1 MNLAM
6 KFAATCSAVA
16 GLAMAAP
23 AFSQATDAPA
33 PAPTYWGGSTWH
45 DPDRGFLWYAP
56 PKPPKSAKPQQQAK
70 PRKPYQQ
77 LTNKELGAEIER
89 LLALA
94 VEKQSPEA
102 VKEYL
107 FLQQYAMDRASS
119 FSDVFRRTV
128 WTTPE
133 LDYSLRSRPTNAM
146 ALAAYDMQRDGKK
159 AAASDQLAKTH
170 GMFFFFRGNCTYC
183 HQLAPIL
190 KMYERQYGIEVFP
203 VSLDGGT
210 LPAFPN
216 AKRDNGMSQNLNVS
230 TVPAVF
236 LADKRTG
243 RIQPV
248 GYGVMSLDEL
258 VNRVYVLTSTQP
270 GQEY

>member
-1 MNLAM
+1 MNTLA
-6 KFAATCSAVA
+6 KIVIAAAA
-16 GLAMAAP
+16 ILALTAQAADNP
-23 AFSQATDAPA
+23 T
-33 PAPTYWGGSTWH
+33 TYWGGSTWH

-56 PKPPKSAKPQQQAK
+56 PKPPKSDKPEQQPK
-70 PRKPYQQ
+70 TKKPYQQ
-77 LTNKELGAEIER
+77 LTNKELGAEIDR

-107 FLQQYAMDRASS
+107 FLQQYAMNRASS

-146 ALAAYDMQRDGKK
+146 AVAAYDQQRDGKK
-159 AAASDQLAKTH
+159 ASASDQLAKTH

-190 KMYERQYGIEVFP
+190 KMYQRQYGIEIFP
-203 VSLDGGT
+203 ISLDGGT
-210 LPAFPN
+210 LPAFPD
-216 AKRDNGMSQNLNVS
+216 AKLDNGISQNLNVS

-243 RIQPV
+243 RIQPI
-248 GYGVMSLDEL
+248 GYGVMSLDEI

>member
-1 MNLAM
+1 MKTLATM
-6 KFAATCSAVA
+6 MVLLAATAAAHSAD
-16 GLAMAAP
+16 GP
-23 AFSQATDAPA
+23 Q
-33 PAPTYWGGSTWH
+33 TYWSGSSWS

-56 PKPPKSAKPQQQAK
+56 AKPPKSEEVTAKPK
-70 PRKPYQQ
+70 SKPYEQM
-77 LTNKELGAEIER
+77 TNKELGKEIER
-89 LLALA
+89 LLAVA
-94 VEKQSPEA
+94 VEQQSPEA

-107 FLQQYAMDRASS
+107 FLQQYAMDRASR

-146 ALAAYDMQRDGKK
+146 AIASYDAQRDGRRT
-159 AAASDQLAKTH
+159 AASEQLAQSH
-170 GMFFFFRGNCTYC
+170 GLFFYFRGNCTYC

-190 KMYERQYGIEVFP
+190 RMYQRNSGIEIFP

-210 LPAFPN
+210 LPEFPN
-216 AKRDNGMSQNLNVS
+216 AKLDNGSAANLNVS

-236 LADKRTG
+236 LADKRSG
-243 RIQPV
+243 KVQPV
-248 GYGVMSLDEL
+248 GYGLMSLQEIME
-258 VNRVYVLTSTQP
+258 RVYVLTSTQP

>member
-1 MNLAM
+1 MKLVS
-6 KFAATCSAVA
+6 KFASWLGACAV
-16 GLAMAAP
+16 LAAAP
-23 AFSQATDAPA
+23 YVFAQATEPA
-33 PAPTYWGGSTWH
+33 ATAATYWNGSTWH

-56 PKPPKSAKPQQQAK
+56 PKPPKSAKPAQQAK

-133 LDYSLRSRPTNAM
+133 LDYSLRSRPTNAI
-146 ALAAYDMQRDGKK
+146 ALAAYDQQRDGKK
-159 AAASDQLAKTH
+159 SAASDQLAKTH
-170 GMFFFFRGNCTYC
+170 GVFFFFRANCSYC

-190 KMYERQYGIEVFP
+190 KMYQRQYGVEVFP
-203 VSLDGGT
+203 VSLDGGS
-210 LPAFPN
+210 LAAFPN
-216 AKRDNGMSQNLNVS
+216 AKLDNGMSQNLNVT

-243 RIQPV
+243 RIQPL
-248 GYGVMSLDEL
+248 GYGVMSLDEI

>member
-1 MNLAM
+1 M
-6 KFAATCSAVA
+6 KRFMVAALLIAASTVGTASAARADDTPA
-16 GLAMAAP
+16 G
-23 AFSQATDAPA
+23 
-33 PAPTYWGGSTWH
+33 YWRGSTWN

-56 PKPPKSAKPQQQAK
+56 AKPAK
-70 PRKPYQQ
+70 EAEKELNANPASRYAHM
-77 LTNKELGAEIER
+77 TNKQLGKEIER
-89 LLALA
+89 LLDLA
-94 VEKQSPEA
+94 VEQQSPEA

-107 FLQQYAMDRASS
+107 FLQQYAMDRASR

-146 ALAAYDMQRDGKK
+146 AINTYDVERDGKRIV
-159 AAASDQLAKTH
+159 ANAQLAQTH
-170 GMFFFFRGNCTYC
+170 GLFFYFRGNCPYC

-190 KMYERQYGIEVFP
+190 RMYQRNSGMEIFP

-210 LPAFPN
+210 LAEFPN
-216 AKRDNGMSQNLNVS
+216 ARLDNGSAENLRIT

-243 RIQPV
+243 SIQPI
-248 GYGVMSLDEL
+248 GYGVLSLQEL
-258 VNRVYVLTSTQP
+258 IERVYVLTSTQP

>member
-1 MNLAM
+1 MSTLSKLAAL
-6 KFAATCSAVA
+6 AA
-16 GLAMAAP
+16 AAAAAACGAHAADVSP
-23 AFSQATDAPA
+23 S
-33 PAPTYWGGSTWH
+33 YWTGSSWR

-56 PKPPKSAKPQQQAK
+56 PRPPEQQRKPKE
-70 PRKPYQQ
+70 RKPYEQ

-89 LLALA
+89 LLGVA
-94 VEKQSPEA
+94 VEQQSAAA

-107 FLQQYAMDRASS
+107 FMQQYAMDRASR

-146 ALAAYDMQRDGKK
+146 ALAAYDAQRDGKR

-170 GMFFFFRGNCTYC
+170 GIFFFFRGNCAYC
-183 HQLAPIL
+183 HQLAPIMR
-190 KMYERQYGIEVFP
+190 MYQRNYGVEVFP
-203 VSLDGGT
+203 ISLDGGT
-210 LPAFPN
+210 LAEFPN
-216 AKRDNGMSQNLNVS
+216 AKLDNGASQNLNVT

-243 RIQPV
+243 KVQPL
-248 GYGVMSLDEL
+248 GYGVLSLEEI

>member
-1 MNLAM
+1 MM
-6 KFAATCSAVA
+6 KFSIQAAIGAT
-16 GLAMAAP
+16 LAAACAAHAADVTP
-23 AFSQATDAPA
+23 S
-33 PAPTYWGGSTWH
+33 YWGGSSWQ

-56 PKPPKSAKPQQQAK
+56 PKPPKIDKKPQTK
-70 PRKPYQQ
+70 KSYDE

-107 FLQQYAMDRASS
+107 FLQQYAMDRASR

-133 LDYSLRSRPTNAM
+133 LDYSLRSRPVNAM
-146 ALAAYDMQRDGKK
+146 AIASYDAQRDSKRTV
-159 AAASDQLAKTH
+159 ASEQLGKTH
-170 GMFFFFRGNCTYC
+170 GVFFFFRGNCTYC

-190 KMYERQYGIEVFP
+190 RMYQRNYGVEVFP
-203 VSLDGGT
+203 ISLDGGT
-210 LPAFPN
+210 LPEFPN
-216 AKRDNGMSQNLNVS
+216 AKLDNGASQNLNVT

-243 RIQPV
+243 KVQPL
-248 GYGVMSLDEL
+248 GYGVMSLEEI

>member
-1 MNLAM
+1 MKTLATM
-6 KFAATCSAVA
+6 VVLLAATTAARSAD
-16 GLAMAAP
+16 GP
-23 AFSQATDAPA
+23 Q
-33 PAPTYWGGSTWH
+33 TYWSGSSWS

-56 PKPPKSAKPQQQAK
+56 PKPPKSEEVPAKPK
-70 PRKPYQQ
+70 SKPYEQM
-77 LTNKELGAEIER
+77 TNKELGKEIER
-89 LLALA
+89 LLAVA
-94 VEKQSPEA
+94 VEQQSPEA

-107 FLQQYAMDRASS
+107 FLQQYAMDRASR

-146 ALAAYDMQRDGKK
+146 AIASYDAQRDGRRT
-159 AAASDQLAKTH
+159 AASEQLAQSH
-170 GMFFFFRGNCTYC
+170 GLFFYFRGNCTYC

-190 KMYERQYGIEVFP
+190 RMYQRNSGIEIFP

-210 LPAFPN
+210 LPEFPN
-216 AKRDNGMSQNLNVS
+216 AKLDNGSAANLNVS

-236 LADKRTG
+236 LADKRSG
-243 RIQPV
+243 KVQPV
-248 GYGVMSLDEL
+248 GYGLMSLQEIME
-258 VNRVYVLTSTQP
+258 RVYVLTSTQP

>member
-1 MNLAM
+1 MNPIAKCAAAAAAVLALTAQ
-6 KFAATCSAVA
+6 AADT
-16 GLAMAAP
+16 G
-23 AFSQATDAPA
+23 PA
-33 PAPTYWGGSTWH
+33 PAPTYWGGSTWQ

-56 PKPPKSAKPQQQAK
+56 PKPPKSDKPGQQAK
-70 PRKPYQQ
+70 AKKPYQQ

-146 ALAAYDMQRDGKK
+146 ALAAYDQQRDGRK

-190 KMYERQYGIEVFP
+190 KMYQRQYGVEVFP

-210 LPAFPN
+210 LAAFPN
-216 AKRDNGMSQNLNVS
+216 AKLDNGMSQNLNVS

>member
-1 MNLAM
+1 MKILPKLLLAAGA
-6 KFAATCSAVA
+6 FGSLPASAADT
-16 GLAMAAP
+16 P
-23 AFSQATDAPA
+23 
-33 PAPTYWGGSTWH
+33 PTYWSGSTWH
-45 DPDRGFLWYAP
+45 DPERGFLWYAP
-56 PKPPKSAKPQQQAK
+56 PKPPKSDKAVKPVK
-70 PRKPYQQ
+70 PKKSYQE

-128 WTTPE
+128 WSTPE
-133 LDYSLRSRPTNAM
+133 LDYSLRSRPTNAI
-146 ALAAYDMQRDGKK
+146 ALAAYDQQRDGKK

-170 GMFFFFRGNCTYC
+170 GVFFFFRANCTYC

-190 KMYERQYGIEVFP
+190 KMYQRQYGVEVFP
-203 VSLDGGT
+203 ISLDGGS
-210 LPAFPN
+210 LAAFPN
-216 AKRDNGMSQNLNVS
+216 AKLDNGMSQNLNVS

-243 RIQPV
+243 RIQPL
-248 GYGVMSLDEL
+248 GYGVMSLDEI

>member
-1 MNLAM
+1 MALLA
-6 KFAATCSAVA
+6 KWLLAAGAALLSM
-16 GLAMAAP
+16 GAMATEP
-23 AFSQATDAPA
+23 QSG
-33 PAPTYWGGSTWH
+33 YWTGSTWN
-45 DPDRGFLWYAP
+45 DPERGFLWYAP
-56 PKPPKSAKPQQQAK
+56 PKPPKSDRLNKAAPPK
-70 PRKPYQQ
+70 KPYQQ

-94 VEKQSPEA
+94 VEKQSPEL

-146 ALAAYDMQRDGKK
+146 ALTSYDLQRDGKK

-170 GMFFFFRGNCTYC
+170 GVFFFFRANCSYC

-190 KMYERQYGIEVFP
+190 KMYQRQYGVEVFP
-203 VSLDGGT
+203 VSLDGGS
-210 LPAFPN
+210 LAAFPN
-216 AKRDNGMSQNLNVS
+216 AKLDNGMSRNLNVS

-243 RIQPV
+243 RIQPL
-248 GYGVMSLDEL
+248 GYGVMSLDEI

>member
-1 MNLAM
+1 MKALLLMLLAT
-6 KFAATCSAVA
+6 AGVATAQDTQQS
-16 GLAMAAP
+16 
-23 AFSQATDAPA
+23 
-33 PAPTYWGGSTWH
+33 YWSGSTWN

-56 PKPPKSAKPQQQAK
+56 PKPDKPEPEKPKKKAYAQMS
-70 PRKPYQQ
+70 
-77 LTNKELGAEIER
+77 NKELGKEIER
-89 LLALA
+89 LLAVA

-146 ALAAYDMQRDGKK
+146 AISSYDAQRDGKRT
-159 AAASDQLAKTH
+159 AASDQLAQTH
-170 GMFFFFRGNCTYC
+170 GVFFYFRGDCPYC

-190 KMYERQYGIEVFP
+190 KMYQRNYGVEVFP

-210 LPAFPN
+210 MPEFPN
-216 AKRDNGMSQNLNVS
+216 ARVDNGSAQNLNVS

-243 RIQPV
+243 RIQPL
-248 GYGVMSLDEL
+248 GYGVMSLEEI
-258 VNRVYVLTSTQP
+258 VNRVYVLTATQP

>member
-1 MNLAM
+1 MNPIA
-6 KFAATCSAVA
+6 KFAAAAAA
-16 GLAMAAP
+16 GLALAAQAADSVSAP
-23 AFSQATDAPA
+23 AT
-33 PAPTYWGGSTWH
+33 TYWGASTWQ

-56 PKPPKSAKPQQQAK
+56 PKPPKSDKPEQSAKAK
-70 PRKPYQQ
+70 KTYQQ

-133 LDYSLRSRPTNAM
+133 LDYSLRSRPTNAI
-146 ALAAYDMQRDGKK
+146 ALAAYDQQRDGKK

-190 KMYERQYGIEVFP
+190 KMYERQYGVEVFP
-203 VSLDGGT
+203 VSLDGGRM
-210 LPAFPN
+210 AEFPN
-216 AKRDNGMSQNLNVS
+216 AQRDNGMSQNLNVS

-236 LADKRTG
+236 LADKRSG
-243 RIQPV
+243 RLQPV

>member
-1 MNLAM
+1 MSPSSRIAAAAAAA
-6 KFAATCSAVA
+6 AATLALSAH
-16 GLAMAAP
+16 AAD
-23 AFSQATDAPA
+23 T
-33 PAPTYWGGSTWH
+33 APTYWGGSTWQ

-56 PKPPKSAKPQQQAK
+56 PKPPKSDKPQPKAK
-70 PRKPYQQ
+70 KPYQQ

-133 LDYSLRSRPTNAM
+133 LDYSLRSRPTNAI
-146 ALAAYDMQRDGKK
+146 ALAAYDQQRDGRK

-190 KMYERQYGIEVFP
+190 KMYERQYGVEVFP

-210 LPAFPN
+210 LAAFPN
-216 AKRDNGMSQNLNVS
+216 AKLDNGMSQNLNVS

>member
-1 MNLAM
+1 MKLAVVVVVVLT
-6 KFAATCSAVA
+6 ACRLASA
-16 GLAMAAP
+16 GESP
-23 AFSQATDAPA
+23 Q
-33 PAPTYWGGSTWH
+33 TYWGASSWS

-56 PKPPKSAKPQQQAK
+56 AKPPEAEPAPAPKKKTYEQMS
-70 PRKPYQQ
+70 
-77 LTNKELGAEIER
+77 NKELGKEIER
-89 LLALA
+89 LLAVA
-94 VEKQSPEA
+94 VEKQNPEA

-107 FLQQYAMDRASS
+107 FLQQYAMDRASR
-119 FSDVFRRTV
+119 FSDVFRRAV

-146 ALAAYDMQRDGKK
+146 ALASYDAQRDGKR
-159 AAASDQLAKTH
+159 AAATEQLGRTH
-170 GMFFFFRGNCTYC
+170 GLFFYFRSNCTYC

-190 KMYERQYGIEVFP
+190 RMFERNHGIEVFP

-210 LPAFPN
+210 MPEFPN
-216 AKRDNGMSQNLNVS
+216 AKLDNGSAANLNVS

-243 RIQPV
+243 KVQPI
-248 GYGVMSLDEL
+248 GYGVMSLQEL
-258 VNRVYVLTSTQP
+258 IDRVYVLTSTQP